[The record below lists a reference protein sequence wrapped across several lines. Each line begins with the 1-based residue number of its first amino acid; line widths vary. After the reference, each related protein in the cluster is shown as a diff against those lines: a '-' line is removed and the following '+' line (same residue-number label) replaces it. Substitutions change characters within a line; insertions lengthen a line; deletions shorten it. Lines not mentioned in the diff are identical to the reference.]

1 MDAGSTDRFA
11 QQNLQIYEHANNG
24 TLPIWLFDAR
34 LSVRDRLTSSR
45 PDAILATPLLNLN
58 HLPLPTCN
66 RCSMLD
72 IMDKCAELTCLTL
85 IRGRY
90 TS

>member
-1 MDAGSTDRFA
+1 MLPTDVTHCNCLVLGLYPSGFLMLVYLSEAG
-11 QQNLQIYEHANNG
+11 L
-24 TLPIWLFDAR
+24 LPAVALMLFWL
-34 LSVRDRLTSSR
+34 L
-45 PDAILATPLLNLN
+45 PHLLNLN

-72 IMDKCAELTCLTL
+72 FMDKCAELTNLTL
-85 IRGRY
+85 IRGKY